1 MVDAEALELTISNVI
16 DAITQLTTMLEDMAE
31 RGGRIEVSEARV
43 LLSDTREA
51 LENARENLED
61 VKRDW
66 E

>member
-1 MVDAEALELTISNVI
+1 MVDSEALELTITNML
-16 DAITQLTTMLEDMAE
+16 DAITQLTTMLEDMTE